1 MSKIIATLYAVMD
14 KRPLRALSFVMAL
27 LFSRMYVLGPI
38 SFAAKTSE
46 LEIWHGLLLMWAVCA
61 GVIHGVG
68 FRPQKVPRQGIFCPL
83 LADIVLIVG
92 LIFFFFKSEFSL
104 KLWALPGP

>member
-27 LFSRMYVLGPI
+27 LLAGCMFWDPSR
-38 SFAAKTSE
+38 FAAKTSE

-68 FRPQKVPRQGIFCPL
+68 FRPQKVLWQGIFVLACRYCSHCRADFPL
-83 LADIVLIVG
+83 LLNQN
-92 LIFFFFKSEFSL
+92 SL
-104 KLWALPGP
+104 